1 MRWPVGCALGDR
13 RGGGV
18 NPAEPQRRRS
28 NFSEGAQRVS
38 RDEIR
43 SERPGAAQ
51 ASASEQQRSTGG
63 SVAAWVD
70 AVGSRSVTL
79 GGLLTV
85 KGEGLPLDAV
95 GGHCA
100 QRCAFASACANGA
113 AGKIST
119 SGIASFRESFR
130 ALRAAA
136 VALRAAVCRS
146 SFKDE
151 KGHRKTIRQRPTRR
165 HGLKNRSLK
174 RRPSQGRRPHAS
186 IPPRTS
192 ARPSGIRP

>member
-1 MRWPVGCALGDR
+1 MRWPVGCALRDR

-43 SERPGAAQ
+43 SESPGAAQ

-85 KGEGLPLDAV
+85 KGDGLPLDAV

-113 AGKIST
+113 AGNIST
-119 SGIASFRESFR
+119 SGIASFRESLR
-130 ALRAAA
+130 AVRAAA
-136 VALRAAVCRS
+136 VS
-146 SFKDE
+146 
-151 KGHRKTIRQRPTRR
+151 
-165 HGLKNRSLK
+165 
-174 RRPSQGRRPHAS
+174 
-186 IPPRTS
+186 
-192 ARPSGIRP
+192 

>member
-1 MRWPVGCALGDR
+1 MFVTVMRWPVGCALGDR
-13 RGGGV
+13 QGGGV
-18 NPAEPQRRRS
+18 NPAEP
-28 NFSEGAQRVS
+28 
-38 RDEIR
+38 
-43 SERPGAAQ
+43 
-51 ASASEQQRSTGG
+51 QRSTGG

-70 AVGSRSVTL
+70 TVGSRSVTL

-100 QRCAFASACANGA
+100 QRCVFASAYANGA

-130 ALRAAA
+130 ALWAAA

-151 KGHRKTIRQRPTRR
+151 KGHRKTIRQPAIRR

-174 RRPSQGRRPHAS
+174 RRLSHGRRPHAS
-186 IPPRTS
+186 IPPRSS